1 MHFMQEKK
9 IIRKEEGGV
18 RISVCK
24 VITTLNIRLR
34 GTHTLDFSRK
44 TTNAILSDLQ
54 IVDVVK

>member
-24 VITTLNIRLR
+24 VITTLNIR

-54 IVDVVK
+54 IVDVIK